1 MQDILER
8 LRVDSGR
15 KTLGDL
21 IQEREAAANEIER
34 LRRLVASVGPRRA
47 SSPKT
52 LPKVEAPAIALA
64 RRAIDPQ
71 ALLRLSDV
79 CALVGLSRSTIY
91 NLLAESQFPAPVRV
105 SVRAVRWRAAEVL
118 DWIDARRGTM
128 RE

>member
-1 MQDILER
+1 MQDIVDR
-8 LRVDSGR
+8 LRADAGR

-34 LRRLVASVGPRRA
+34 LRRLVATAGPRKA
-47 SSPKT
+47 SSPKS
-52 LPKVEAPAIALA
+52 LPKVDTPAIAPA

-91 NLLAESQFPAPVRV
+91 NLLADSQFPAASESLR
-105 SVRAVRWRAAEVL
+105 SCR
-118 DWIDARRGTM
+118 
-128 RE
+128 